1 MSLGEKL
8 GSVAGALDEFPE
20 LQGLVESAT
29 PETALGIAAR
39 LPSPAAAALVQWA
52 LKNLK
57 EKWDEEWYREFIQ
70 SLDIL
75 NRYSPALKNRL
86 PSATPKNC
94 M

>member
-8 GSVAGALDEFPE
+8 GSIAGALDEFPE

-29 PETALGIAAR
+29 PETALGIAAQ

-75 NRYSPALKNRL
+75 NRHSPALKKRSVTTIPQNG
-86 PSATPKNC
+86 

>member
-20 LQGLVESAT
+20 LRGLVESAT

-39 LPSPAAAALVQWA
+39 LPGSAAAALVQWA

-70 SLDIL
+70 SLRVL
-75 NRYSPALKNRL
+75 NRCSLEQKNR
-86 PSATPKNC
+86 PPPTTPMNS

>member
-39 LPSPAAAALVQWA
+39 LPGPVAAALVQWA
-52 LKNLK
+52 LKGLK

-75 NRYSPALKNRL
+75 NRYSPALKKG
-86 PSATPKNC
+86 PITTIPKNG

>member
-57 EKWDEEWYREFIQ
+57 EKWNEEWYREFIQ

-75 NRYSPALKNRL
+75 NRYPPVLEKG
-86 PSATPKNC
+86 PVTATPKNG

>member
-20 LQGLVESAT
+20 LQSLVASAT

-57 EKWDEEWYREFIQ
+57 QKWDEEWYREFIQ

-75 NRYSPALKNRL
+75 NRHSPALKKV
-86 PSATPKNC
+86 PVTTTPKNG